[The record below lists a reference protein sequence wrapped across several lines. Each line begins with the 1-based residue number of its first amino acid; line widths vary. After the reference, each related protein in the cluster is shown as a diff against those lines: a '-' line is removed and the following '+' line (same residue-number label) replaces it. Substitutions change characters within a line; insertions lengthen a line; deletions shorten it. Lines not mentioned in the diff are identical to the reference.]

1 MANVYEKLLMV
12 QSELKVPKDQYNS
25 FGKYAYR
32 SAEDIVET
40 AKPLCKTH
48 DLLLT
53 LSDTVELVGEKCY
66 IKATAKIV
74 DTAEPSSVIEVSAYA
89 REPVDKKGMD
99 DSQITGAA
107 SSYARKYA
115 LNGLFAIDDTKDADA
130 ANDGQSGTAKASKF
144 AAKSAS
150 KSAPP
155 TEKYYCPQCRK
166 EIFSTADKS
175 GKMRTPKEILQMC
188 GGICIDCMKAAGA
201 AEKIKNS

>member
-1 MANVYEKLLMV
+1 MANVYEKLLAV
-12 QSELKVPKDQYNS
+12 QNELKAPKSQYNS

-32 SAEDIVET
+32 SAEDIVEA
-40 AKPLCKTH
+40 AKPLCKERG
-48 DLLLT
+48 LLLT

-74 DTAEPSSVIEVSAYA
+74 DTAEPSSTIEVSAYA
-89 REPVDKKGMD
+89 REPIDKKGMD
-99 DSQITGAA
+99 GSQITGAA

-115 LNGLFAIDDTKDADA
+115 LNGLFAIDDTKDADTT
-130 ANDGQSGTAKASKF
+130 NDGQSGTAKASKS
-144 AAKSAS
+144 AAKTAT

-155 TEKYYCPQCRK
+155 TEKCYCPQCKK

-188 GGICIDCMKAAGA
+188 GGVCVDCMKAARA
-201 AEKIKNS
+201 AEKTENS